1 MIKGD
6 LVRCMNWG
14 SAVFEEIGVVIKY
27 EKWEKIASVLIQS
40 SGEVKRV
47 PVSHLQL
54 VKRAPQN
61 AELLKKIAKSKEKA

>member
-1 MIKGD
+1 MIEGD

-14 SAVFEEIGVVIKY
+14 SAVFEEIGVVVKY

-40 SGEVKRV
+40 TGEVKRV
-47 PVSHLQL
+47 PASHLQL

-61 AELLKKIAKSKEKA
+61 AELLKKLLKNPEIA